1 MSPRSPT
8 GIPGLNGHNG
18 NGNRGRDRLHIAVI
32 GGGITG
38 LTLAIGLEVRGVAYT
53 LYERAASL
61 REIGAGIGL
70 SPNAE
75 RALRAIDPR
84 AHAAFKRVAA
94 PNGEDWFQWVD
105 GMTDKLLYR
114 LWLGGREER
123 FQGCRR
129 SDLLDELAGLVLRE
143 RVRFGKRL
151 DSITQAGDGDAS
163 DGSGPGR
170 LVLRF
175 RDGTAAE
182 ADIVIGCDG
191 IHSRVRQI
199 LLGAD
204 NPAAHPSYTGKN
216 CFRTVVPMVRVAP
229 ALAHRAHTRF
239 MFNGPSAHAIT
250 YPVGARAE
258 VLNVLLVIS
267 DPDPAGT
274 ADSGLGKH
282 ATSGSKREAVAAF
295 AGWHPTVRAIVD
307 LFPDDVDHGDGN
319 DEEGGKR
326 LGLEGKGEGKKAEGI
341 HKWAIFDTA
350 EHPAPYY
357 ARGRICAAGDAAH
370 ASSPHLGSGAGFGIE
385 DALALA
391 ALLAALDGALV
402 PSNNDDETRND
413 NATSVG
419 TGAGIGIHCAKK
431 GEEGGESGR
440 SGTGDSDANRASLC
454 TAALRAYNDVRY
466 ARTVWLPGA
475 SREAC
480 ALFQWEDAEGA
491 GRDPGRFGE
500 EISRRF
506 GRIWDY
512 DVDGMV
518 REALARFAA
527 RSN

>member
-1 MSPRSPT
+1 MSSPLLT
-8 GIPGLNGHNG
+8 GIPGLDGHNG
-18 NGNRGRDRLHIAVI
+18 KGNRGRDRLQVAII

-38 LTLAIGLEVRGVAYT
+38 LTLALGLEARGVAYT

-61 REIGAGIGL
+61 GEIGAGIGL

-94 PNGEDWFQWVD
+94 PNSEDWFQWVD
-105 GMTDKLLYR
+105 GKTDELLYR

-129 SDLLDELAGLVLRE
+129 SDLLDELAGLVPKE

-151 DSITQAGDGDAS
+151 DSITKTGEGEAK

-182 ADIVIGCDG
+182 ADVVIGCDG
-191 IHSRVRQI
+191 IHSGVRQI

-204 NPAAHPSYTGKN
+204 SPAARPSYTGKY
-216 CFRTVVPMVRVAP
+216 CFRTVVPMARVAP

-258 VLNVLLVIS
+258 VLNVLLVVS
-267 DPDPAGT
+267 DPDPAG
-274 ADSGLGKH
+274 AVDKGLGKH
-282 ATSGSKREAVAAF
+282 MTSGSKREAVAAF

-307 LFPDDVDHGDGN
+307 LFPDDEADD
-319 DEEGGKR
+319 DADR
-326 LGLEGKGEGKKAEGI
+326 GKGQGKGKGI
-341 HKWAIFDTA
+341 DKWAIFDTA

-357 ARGRICAAGDAAH
+357 ARGRICVAGDAAH

-391 ALLAALDGALV
+391 ALLAELDGALL
-402 PSNNDDETRND
+402 PNNNNNGTCKDDT
-413 NATSVG
+413 ASVG
-419 TGAGIGIHCAKK
+419 TGAGIGIHGAKK
-431 GEEGGESGR
+431 GKEDGESGR
-440 SGTGDSDANRASLC
+440 SGTDDSNSNTASLC
-454 TAALRAYNDVRY
+454 SAALQAYNDVRY

-480 ALFQWEDAEGA
+480 ALFQWQDAGGA

-500 EISRRF
+500 EISRKF

>member
-1 MSPRSPT
+1 MSSPLLT
-8 GIPGLNGHNG
+8 GIPGLDDHNG
-18 NGNRGRDRLHIAVI
+18 NGDRGRDRLQVAVI

-38 LTLAIGLEVRGVAYT
+38 LTLALGLETRGVAYT

-75 RALRAIDPR
+75 RALRAVDPR

-94 PNGEDWFQWVD
+94 PNGEDWFQWAD
-105 GMTDKLLYR
+105 GTTDELLYR

-123 FQGCRR
+123 FEGCRR
-129 SDLLDELAGLVLRE
+129 SDLLDELAKLVPKE

-151 DSITQAGDGDAS
+151 DSITETREGEAKDGN
-163 DGSGPGR
+163 GPGR

-175 RDGTAAE
+175 WDGTAAE
-182 ADIVIGCDG
+182 ADVVIGCDG

-199 LLGAD
+199 LLGSD
-204 NPAAHPSYTGKN
+204 NPAAHPSYTGKY
-216 CFRTVVPMVRVAP
+216 CFRTVVPMARVGP

-239 MFNGPSAHAIT
+239 MFNGPGAHAIT

-258 VLNVLLVIS
+258 VLNVLLAVS
-267 DPDPAGT
+267 DPDPAGFV
-274 ADSGLGKH
+274 DMGLGKH

-295 AGWHPTVRAIVD
+295 GAWHPTVRAIVD
-307 LFPDDVDHGDGN
+307 LFPDDKADDDDDRDKGQG
-319 DEEGGKR
+319 R
-326 LGLEGKGEGKKAEGI
+326 GKGI
-341 HKWAIFDTA
+341 DKWAIFDTA

-357 ARGRICAAGDAAH
+357 ARGCVCVAGDAAH

-391 ALLAALDGALV
+391 ALLAALDSALL
-402 PSNNDDETRND
+402 PSYNNDETRDENT
-413 NATSVG
+413 TSVG
-419 TGAGIGIHCAKK
+419 TGAGIGTHGAKQR
-431 GEEGGESGR
+431 EEDGESGR
-440 SGTGDSDANRASLC
+440 SGTGDPNANRASLC
-454 TAALRAYNDVRY
+454 GAALEAYNDVRY

-480 ALFQWEDAEGA
+480 ALFQWEDAGGA
-491 GRDPGRFGE
+491 GRDPERFGE

-506 GRIWDY
+506 ERIWDY
-512 DVDGMV
+512 DIDGMV
-518 REALARFAA
+518 REALTRFAA

>member
-1 MSPRSPT
+1 MPSPSLT
-8 GIPGLNGHNG
+8 GIQGLDGHNG
-18 NGNRGRDRLHIAVI
+18 NGDRDRDRLQVAVI

-38 LTLAIGLEVRGVAYT
+38 LTLALGLEARGVAYT

-61 REIGAGIGL
+61 GEIGAGIGL

-75 RALRAIDPR
+75 RALRAIDPS

-105 GMTDKLLYR
+105 GMTDELLYR

-129 SDLLDELAGLVLRE
+129 SDLLDELAELVPKE
-143 RVRFGKRL
+143 RVSFGKRL
-151 DSITQAGDGDAS
+151 DSITETGEGEAKDGC
-163 DGSGPGR
+163 GPGR

-182 ADIVIGCDG
+182 ADVVIGCDG

-204 NPAAHPSYTGKN
+204 NPAAHPSYTGKY
-216 CFRTVVPMVRVAP
+216 CFRTVTPMARVAP
-229 ALAHRAHTRF
+229 ALAHRMHTRF
-239 MFNGPSAHAIT
+239 MFNGPGAHAIT
-250 YPVGARAE
+250 YPVGAHAE
-258 VLNVLLVIS
+258 VLNVLLVVS
-267 DPDPAGT
+267 DPDPAGVV
-274 ADSGLGKH
+274 DMGLGKH

-307 LFPDDVDHGDGN
+307 LFPDDKADDDDDSDKG
-319 DEEGGKR
+319 R
-326 LGLEGKGEGKKAEGI
+326 GKGKGI
-341 HKWAIFDTA
+341 NKWAIFDMA

-357 ARGRICAAGDAAH
+357 TRGRICVAGDAAH

-391 ALLAALDGALV
+391 ALLAALDGALL
-402 PSNNDDETRND
+402 PSNNNDEARWGNT
-413 NATSVG
+413 TSVG
-419 TGAGIGIHCAKK
+419 TGAVTGTHGAKK
-431 GEEGGESGR
+431 GEDGESGR
-440 SGTGDSDANRASLC
+440 SGAGDSNTNRALLC
-454 TAALRAYNDVRY
+454 GAALEAYNDVRY

-480 ALFQWEDAEGA
+480 ALFQWKDAGGA

-500 EISRRF
+500 EISRMF

-512 DVDGMV
+512 DFDEMV

>member
-1 MSPRSPT
+1 MSSPSLT
-8 GIPGLNGHNG
+8 GTPGLDGHNG
-18 NGNRGRDRLHIAVI
+18 IRDGGRDRLQVAVI

-38 LTLAIGLEVRGVAYT
+38 LTLALGLEARGVAYT
-53 LYERAASL
+53 LYERTASL

-75 RALRAIDPR
+75 QALRAIDPH

-105 GMTDKLLYR
+105 GTTDKLLYR

-129 SDLLDELAGLVLRE
+129 SDLLDELARLVPRE
-143 RVRFGKRL
+143 RIRFGKRL
-151 DSITQAGDGDAS
+151 DSITEAGEGDAKE
-163 DGSGPGR
+163 GSGPGR

-182 ADIVIGCDG
+182 ADVVIGCDG

-204 NPAAHPSYTGKN
+204 NPAAYPSYTGKY
-216 CFRTVVPMVRVAP
+216 CFRTVVPMARVAP

-250 YPVGARAE
+250 YPVGAHAE
-258 VLNVLLVIS
+258 VLNVLLVVS
-267 DPDPAGT
+267 DPDPARTVG
-274 ADSGLGKH
+274 SGLEKH

-307 LFPDDVDHGDGN
+307 LFPEDVDHRDGN
-319 DEEGGKR
+319 DEGDGKGP
-326 LGLEGKGEGKKAEGI
+326 GLDGKGEGRKAAGI
-341 HKWAIFDTA
+341 HKWALFDTA

-357 ARGRICAAGDAAH
+357 ARGRICVAGDAAH

-391 ALLAALDGALV
+391 ALLAALDGALR
-402 PSNNDDETRND
+402 PSNNNDRNRDDNT
-413 NATSVG
+413 TSVV
-419 TGAGIGIHCAKK
+419 TGAGIGTHGAKK
-431 GEEGGESGR
+431 GEDGESGR
-440 SGTGDSDANRASLC
+440 SGTGDSNADRASLC
-454 TAALRAYNDVRY
+454 GAALEAYNDVRY

-480 ALFQWEDAEGA
+480 ALFQWEDAGGA
-491 GRDPGRFGE
+491 GHDPGRFGE

-506 GRIWDY
+506 WRIWDY

-527 RSN
+527 SSN

>member
-1 MSPRSPT
+1 MQPIGTAFQRRT
-8 GIPGLNGHNG
+8 GLMQRDAPAHVYNDGGNENGD
-18 NGNRGRDRLHIAVI
+18 RGRDRLQVAVI

-38 LTLAIGLEVRGVAYT
+38 LTLALGLEARGVAYT
-53 LYERAASL
+53 IYERAASL
-61 REIGAGIGL
+61 GEIGAGIGL

-84 AHAAFKRVAA
+84 AHEAFKRVAA

-105 GMTDKLLYR
+105 GTTDELLYR

-129 SDLLDELAGLVLRE
+129 SDLLDELAGLVPKE

-151 DSITQAGDGDAS
+151 DSITENGEGEAE

-182 ADIVIGCDG
+182 ADVVIGCDG
-191 IHSRVRQI
+191 IHSCVRRI

-204 NPAAHPSYTGKN
+204 SPAAHPSYTGKY
-216 CFRTVVPMVRVAP
+216 CFRTVVPMARVAP
-229 ALAHRAHTRF
+229 ALAHRMHTRF

-258 VLNVLLVIS
+258 VLNVLLVVS
-267 DPDPAGT
+267 DPDPAEV
-274 ADSGLGKH
+274 ANMGLEKH

-295 AGWHPTVRAIVD
+295 EGWHPTVRAIVD
-307 LFPDDVDHGDGN
+307 LFPDNKADDD
-319 DEEGGKR
+319 DDRDKDQ
-326 LGLEGKGEGKKAEGI
+326 GKGKGI
-341 HKWAIFDTA
+341 DKWAIFDTA

-357 ARGRICAAGDAAH
+357 ARGRICVAGDAAH

-391 ALLAALDGALV
+391 ALLAALDGALL
-402 PSNNDDETRND
+402 PGNNDETRD
-413 NATSVG
+413 GDTTSAG
-419 TGAGIGIHCAKK
+419 TGAGIGTHGAKK
-431 GEEGGESGR
+431 GEEDEGGQ
-440 SGTGDSDANRASLC
+440 SGTGDFNANRASLC
-454 TAALRAYNDVRY
+454 SAALEAYNNARY

-480 ALFQWEDAEGA
+480 ALFEWEDAGGA

-500 EISRRF
+500 EISRKFRQ
-506 GRIWDY
+506 IWDY
-512 DVDGMV
+512 DVDRMV
-518 REALARFAA
+518 REALAQFAA